1 MNEQPQQKHSTPS
14 CPQADTPG
22 RDRDGCIDS
31 RCLLAGG
38 RCWICHE
45 GQRYQLRVTAA
56 NKLILTK

>member
-1 MNEQPQQKHSTPS
+1 MNDRQHRQQTPPP
-14 CPQADTPG
+14 CQQGDALA

-38 RCWICHE
+38 QCWICHE
-45 GQRYQLRVTAA
+45 GQRYQLRITAA